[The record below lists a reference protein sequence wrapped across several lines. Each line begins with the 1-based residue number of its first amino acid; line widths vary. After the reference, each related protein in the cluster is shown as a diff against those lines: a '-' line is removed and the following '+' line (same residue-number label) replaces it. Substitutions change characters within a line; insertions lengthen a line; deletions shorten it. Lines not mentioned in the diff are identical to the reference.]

1 MVLGVPYMSDR
12 SESFKLLLES
22 FCEALNITSDLV
34 VDDLKYNSIAEWDSV
49 AHMLLVSAIEEKFD
63 VMFDTNEILD
73 LSSVKQAKL
82 ILGKH
87 GVEFS

>member
-1 MVLGVPYMSDR
+1 MSDR